1 MKSKV
6 VHHRSEILIS
16 LAKEVLF
23 SPDEFGACSIP
34 CFRQQHWGISSC
46 NLIKTIRL

>member
-34 CFRQQHWGISSC
+34 CSDSSTGAS
-46 NLIKTIRL
+46 LAVI